1 LKTEAILSNARYFDE
16 DSFGADAGDDA
27 VQTMARRQL
36 AVSLVVACALAIV
49 AGMMAVT
56 GTSFRPMTAQ
66 VAAQHHILK
75 VDAPRLEIAQ
85 PSTKDLTRG

>member
-1 LKTEAILSNARYFDE
+1 MSNARYFDE
-16 DSFGADAGDDA
+16 DSFGADAADDD
-27 VQTMARRQL
+27 VQSMARRQL

-56 GTSFRPMTAQ
+56 GTSLRPTSQ
-66 VAAQHHILK
+66 VAAQHRILK
-75 VDAPRLEIAQ
+75 IEAPRLELAQ

>member
-1 LKTEAILSNARYFDE
+1 MSNARYFDE
-16 DSFGADAGDDA
+16 DSFGADAADDD
-27 VQTMARRQL
+27 VQSMARRQL

-56 GTSFRPMTAQ
+56 GTSLRPTTSQ
-66 VAAQHHILK
+66 VAAQHRILK
-75 VDAPRLEIAQ
+75 IEAPRLELAQ